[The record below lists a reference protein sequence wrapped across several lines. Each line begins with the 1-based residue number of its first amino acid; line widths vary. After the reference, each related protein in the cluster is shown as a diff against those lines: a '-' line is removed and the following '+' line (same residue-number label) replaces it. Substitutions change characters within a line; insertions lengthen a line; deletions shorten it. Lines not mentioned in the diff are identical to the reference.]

1 MDTVEDKI
9 EITKKTRENEE
20 TSKEKTEKVKKP
32 LTEAQK
38 RNLERMREIKKQKQ
52 IQKVSLQPMT
62 IEPEQRIKQT
72 TQPTPTDYNTFFL
85 SVAGIVSVSGLLYFI
100 TQKKNLSHVKNA
112 NDVETTQKT
121 QVEDT
126 TRFSTLQLDF

>member
-20 TSKEKTEKVKKP
+20 KPKEKSEKVKKP

-38 RNLERMREIKKQKQ
+38 RNLEKMREAKKQKHA
-52 IQKVSLQPMT
+52 QKVSFQPMT
-62 IEPEQRIKQT
+62 IEPEQKI
-72 TQPTPTDYNTFFL
+72 TQSIQQTPTDYNTFFL

-100 TQKKNLSHVKNA
+100 TQKKTLSHVKQA
-112 NDVETTQKT
+112 NNVETTQKT